1 MGLRGREERRKDM
14 GGGSPHFGAGQNAE
28 YQRKVYQ
35 TTLERLRSNVSWR
48 YRHRSVGS
56 TRRKIHLS
64 QLFVTIYTLSS
75 TVVKDEYSTIEE
87 IPDFSYPVA
96 EAQIPKG
103 STVAVISR
111 LASHEFTVTNKG
123 CSWDHPDYDNLS
135 IVIPKKTISARDK
148 MNVHVKVACG
158 FGS

>member
-1 MGLRGREERRKDM
+1 M
-14 GGGSPHFGAGQNAE
+14 GGGNPHFGAEQNAE
-28 YQRKVYQ
+28 YQWKVNQ

-48 YRHRSVGS
+48 YRHRIEVISQLHYSNGS
-56 TRRKIHLS
+56 TRRKKHLS

-75 TVVKDEYSTIEE
+75 TVIKDEYSTIEE

-123 CSWDHPDYDNLS
+123 CTWNHPDYDNLN
-135 IVIPKKTISARDK
+135 IIIPKGTSSARDK
-148 MNVHVKVACG
+148 MNVTVKVTCG